1 MEISVDISMY
11 PLQEEFRK
19 PILAFISSI
28 ENEDKIDVVKN
39 DLSTQIHGDYK
50 IIMQLLEKE
59 MFSVFTEI
67 PHSIFVL
74 KFVGNNRLKENGI
87 YKDKRE

>member
-19 PILAFISSI
+19 PILAFINAI
-28 ENEDKIDVVKN
+28 ENENSIDVVKN

-87 YKDKRE
+87 YKNKRV

>member
-11 PLQEEFRK
+11 PLQEDFRK
-19 PILAFISSI
+19 PILAFIDSL
-28 ENEDKIDVVKN
+28 EKVDNIDIVKN

-59 MFSVFTEI
+59 MFSVFTQI
-67 PHSIFVL
+67 PDSIFVL
-74 KFVGNNRLKENGI
+74 KFVGNNRLKTNGI